1 MRLLEMRLFSIPT
14 RFAARAFMALAFCH
28 AFAQT
33 PVRSEN
39 SPAPTYILHAG
50 DTLDIKIYNLPELNQ
65 GVVIR
70 PDGVITTAMGDEI
83 RAAGL
88 TASELSSRLAVLYGK
103 TFRFPRVSVSVVGF
117 SNQKVYVGG
126 EVAAPGVF
134 PLDGELS
141 VVSALIRAGGAKESG
156 ELTDVML
163 IRGTEHR
170 HLDVA
175 SILAMQTHDVELQ
188 PGDMIYVPKST
199 VSVYVGGEVA
209 QPGLETLQGN
219 TSALTAIIKAGGAQ
233 HTASLHN
240 VVLIRNSGVAGK
252 PEIRLID
259 VQAALKG
266 LGPDVPL
273 HPFDVVYVPR
283 TRISRLDQ
291 FIDQYMRQLSPLPLN
306 GGFSYLLNTGV
317 VVP

>member
-1 MRLLEMRLFSIPT
+1 
-14 RFAARAFMALAFCH
+14 
-28 AFAQT
+28 
-33 PVRSEN
+33 
-39 SPAPTYILHAG
+39 
-50 DTLDIKIYNLPELNQ
+50 
-65 GVVIR
+65 
-70 PDGVITTAMGDEI
+70 
-83 RAAGL
+83 
-88 TASELSSRLAVLYGK
+88 
-103 TFRFPRVSVSVVGF
+103 
-117 SNQKVYVGG
+117 
-126 EVAAPGVF
+126 
-134 PLDGELS
+134 
-141 VVSALIRAGGAKESG
+141 
-156 ELTDVML
+156 
-163 IRGTEHR
+163 
-170 HLDVA
+170 
-175 SILAMQTHDVELQ
+175 LQ